1 MKSQINMNTEN
12 NDLYTKVKA
21 GFLLKGTSL
30 HRWCI
35 DNEVKRQAAAL
46 ALKGIWNGPKSS
58 ELKRKIIEAAGLS
71 LIENE

>member
-1 MKSQINMNTEN
+1 MKSQINLNNSN

-35 DNEVKRQAAAL
+35 DNEVKRQAAAQ
-46 ALKGIWNGPKSS
+46 ALKGIWNGPKSN
-58 ELKRKIIEAAGLS
+58 ELKQRLIEAAGLVS
-71 LIENE
+71 MEDE